1 MAAQN
6 YNIMC
11 WNVRGLND
19 GAKRSLVRTQII
31 SSGVT
36 VVCLQE
42 TKISNWTHSLLVD
55 TAGTEMAS
63 NAIFLPS
70 VGVCG
75 CILIAASE
83 HFFTLTQPHLT
94 TNTVTTKLTILAE
107 NKEWS
112 ISGVYGP
119 QNDADKILFLQ
130 EILDLR

>member
-1 MAAQN
+1 
-6 YNIMC
+6 
-11 WNVRGLND
+11 
-19 GAKRSLVRTQII
+19 
-31 SSGVT
+31 
-36 VVCLQE
+36 LQE
-42 TKISNWTHSLLVD
+42 TKISNWTHSHLVD
-55 TAGTEMAS
+55 TVGTEMAS

-94 TNTVTTKLTILAE
+94 TNTVTTKLTMLAE